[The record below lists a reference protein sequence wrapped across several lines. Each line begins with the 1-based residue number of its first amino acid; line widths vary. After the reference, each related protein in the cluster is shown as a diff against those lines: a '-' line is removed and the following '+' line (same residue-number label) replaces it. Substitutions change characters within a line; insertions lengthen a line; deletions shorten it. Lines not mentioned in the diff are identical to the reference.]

1 MHCGGVPIDCR
12 RCLCAKVSSLFVEI
26 QRGDVV
32 FTAYACEHGA
42 VLNPFGCVVSH
53 TFDCS
58 PCFLRNNAALRWPTE
73 GNHRDRHWR
82 GGLESMALSGIERG
96 MEKGNT
102 LPARISTALLLLR
115 IASAMAFLYH
125 GSAILFGSFGGPGPQ
140 QFAASHHWPVVM
152 GYLIGLAQFAG
163 GLAVL
168 TGILFRLGA
177 ACIAVVMLGA
187 IFLVHLP
194 NGFDI
199 GKGGAEYALTQ
210 LLLAVAFLLAG
221 PGSYSLAFWLPAPL
235 RKF

>member
-1 MHCGGVPIDCR
+1 
-12 RCLCAKVSSLFVEI
+12 
-26 QRGDVV
+26 
-32 FTAYACEHGA
+32 
-42 VLNPFGCVVSH
+42 
-53 TFDCS
+53 
-58 PCFLRNNAALRWPTE
+58 
-73 GNHRDRHWR
+73 
-82 GGLESMALSGIERG
+82 
-96 MEKGNT
+96 MEKSDT

-125 GSAILFGSFGGPGPQ
+125 GSAILFGNFGGPGPQ
-140 QFAASHHWPVVM
+140 PFAASNHWPGVM

-168 TGILFRLGA
+168 SGVLFRLGA

-210 LLLAVAFLLAG
+210 LLLAVAFLLTG
-221 PGSYSLAFWLPAPL
+221 PGSYSLALWLPAPL

>member
-1 MHCGGVPIDCR
+1 
-12 RCLCAKVSSLFVEI
+12 
-26 QRGDVV
+26 
-32 FTAYACEHGA
+32 
-42 VLNPFGCVVSH
+42 
-53 TFDCS
+53 
-58 PCFLRNNAALRWPTE
+58 
-73 GNHRDRHWR
+73 
-82 GGLESMALSGIERG
+82 
-96 MEKGNT
+96 MEKSDT

-152 GYLIGLAQFAG
+152 GYLIGLAQLAG

-168 TGILFRLGA
+168 SGVLFRLGA
-177 ACIAVVMLGA
+177 ACIVVVMLGA